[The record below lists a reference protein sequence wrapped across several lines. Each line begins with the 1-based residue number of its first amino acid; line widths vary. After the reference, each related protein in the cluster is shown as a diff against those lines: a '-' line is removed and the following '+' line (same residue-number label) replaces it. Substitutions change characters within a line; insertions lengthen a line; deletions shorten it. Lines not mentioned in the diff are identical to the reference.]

1 MIAGILLIAFLIGM
15 IAGAVTMCL
24 VQARNMVTKLQI
36 ISRLWS
42 HITDLR
48 LLQRGTGGKT
58 LEEIENEIDITENLC
73 RPYADADD
81 EELFNSRS
89 DPDVREEK

>member
-1 MIAGILLIAFLIGM
+1 MTAGILLIAFLIGM
-15 IAGAVTMCL
+15 IAGVGTTCL
-24 VQARNMVTKLQI
+24 VQARSMATKLQI

-48 LLQRGTGGKT
+48 LILNGTSSKT
-58 LEEIENEIDITENLC
+58 IEEVENEIDITESLC

-81 EELFNSRS
+81 EEVF
-89 DPDVREEK
+89 K

>member
-1 MIAGILLIAFLIGM
+1 MTVGILLITFLIGM
-15 IAGAVTMCL
+15 IAGVGATCL
-24 VQARNMVTKLQI
+24 VQGRNMTTKLQI

-58 LEEIENEIDITENLC
+58 LEEIENEIDITESLC
-73 RPYADADD
+73 RPYADTDD
-81 EELFNSRS
+81 EEIF
-89 DPDVREEK
+89 K

>member
-1 MIAGILLIAFLIGM
+1 MTVGTAILVFLAGM
-15 IAGAVTMCL
+15 IAGSGVTCL
-24 VQARNMVTKLQI
+24 IQVKNMATKLQI

-42 HITDLR
+42 HVTDLR
-48 LLQRGTGGKT
+48 LLQRGTGSKT
-58 LEEIENEIDITENLC
+58 LEDIEKEIDVTENLC

>member
-1 MIAGILLIAFLIGM
+1 MTAGILLIAFLIGM
-15 IAGAVTMCL
+15 IAGVGTTCL
-24 VQARNMVTKLQI
+24 VQARSMATKLQI

-48 LLQRGTGGKT
+48 LILNGTSSKT
-58 LEEIENEIDITENLC
+58 IEEVEDEIDITESLC

-81 EELFNSRS
+81 EEVF
-89 DPDVREEK
+89 K

>member
-1 MIAGILLIAFLIGM
+1 M
-15 IAGAVTMCL
+15 
-24 VQARNMVTKLQI
+24 TKLRI

-48 LLQRGTGGKT
+48 MLIYGHGNKT
-58 LEEIENEIDITENLC
+58 MEQIEQELDLTEHYC

-81 EELFNSRS
+81 EEIN
-89 DPDVREEK
+89 

>member
-1 MIAGILLIAFLIGM
+1 MTTGIVILTVL
-15 IAGAVTMCL
+15 AGAVVGLGTMCL
-24 VQARNMVTKLQI
+24 VQARNMTTKLQI

-48 LLQRGTGGKT
+48 LILRGTSSKT

-81 EELFNSRS
+81 EEVF
-89 DPDVREEK
+89 K

>member
-1 MIAGILLIAFLIGM
+1 MTVGIMILTFFT
-15 IAGAVTMCL
+15 GAVVGLGTMCL
-24 VQARNMVTKLQI
+24 VQARNMTTKLQI

-48 LLQRGTGGKT
+48 LILRGTSSKT
-58 LEEIENEIDITENLC
+58 LVEIENEIDITENLC

-81 EELFNSRS
+81 EEAF
-89 DPDVREEK
+89 K

>member
-1 MIAGILLIAFLIGM
+1 MTVGTAILVFLAGM
-15 IAGAVTMCL
+15 IAGSGVTCL
-24 VQARNMVTKLQI
+24 IQVKNMATKLRI

-48 LLQRGTGGKT
+48 LMLKGTSNKT

>member
-1 MIAGILLIAFLIGM
+1 MTTVGIMILLFLIGM
-15 IAGAVTMCL
+15 IAGAGTMCF
-24 VQARNMVTKLQI
+24 VQVGNMATKLQI

-48 LLQRGTGGKT
+48 LILKGTSSKT
-58 LEEIENEIDITENLC
+58 LEEVENEIDITESLC

-81 EELFNSRS
+81 EEVF
-89 DPDVREEK
+89 E

>member
-1 MIAGILLIAFLIGM
+1 MTVGILLFIFLIGM
-15 IAGAVTMCL
+15 IAGAGVTCWIQ
-24 VQARNMVTKLQI
+24 VRNMTTKLQI

-42 HITDLR
+42 HVTDLR
-48 LLQRGTGGKT
+48 LLQRGTSSKT
-58 LEEIENEIDITENLC
+58 LEDIEKEIDVTENLC

-89 DPDVREEK
+89 NPDVREEK

>member
-1 MIAGILLIAFLIGM
+1 MTVGIVILTFFAGM
-15 IAGAVTMCL
+15 IAGLVTTCL
-24 VQARNMVTKLQI
+24 AQARNMTTKLQI

-48 LLQRGTGGKT
+48 LILRGTSGKT
-58 LEEIENEIDITENLC
+58 LEEIENEIDITEKLC

-81 EELFNSRS
+81 EEVF
-89 DPDVREEK
+89 

>member
-1 MIAGILLIAFLIGM
+1 MIVVTAILAFLIGM
-15 IAGAVTMCL
+15 ITGAGTMCL
-24 VQARNMVTKLQI
+24 VRARNMTTKLQI

-48 LLQRGTGGKT
+48 LILRGTSSKT

-81 EELFNSRS
+81 EEAF
-89 DPDVREEK
+89 K

>member
-1 MIAGILLIAFLIGM
+1 MTVGIVILTFFAGM
-15 IAGAVTMCL
+15 ITGLVTTCL
-24 VQARNMVTKLQI
+24 AQARNMTTKLQI

-48 LLQRGTGGKT
+48 LILRGTSSKT

-81 EELFNSRS
+81 EEVF
-89 DPDVREEK
+89 K

>member
-1 MIAGILLIAFLIGM
+1 MKRREHDRRNHDPNVLYGSSCGIM
-15 IAGAVTMCL
+15 T
-24 VQARNMVTKLQI
+24 TKLQI

-48 LLQRGTGGKT
+48 LILRGTSSKT

-81 EELFNSRS
+81 EEAF
-89 DPDVREEK
+89 K

>member
-1 MIAGILLIAFLIGM
+1 MTVATAILAFLTGM
-15 IAGAVTMCL
+15 ITGVAATGL
-24 VQARNMVTKLQI
+24 IQSKNMTTKLQI

-48 LLQRGTGGKT
+48 LMLKGTSSKT
-58 LEEIENEIDITENLC
+58 LEDIEKEIDVTENLC

>member
-1 MIAGILLIAFLIGM
+1 MTVVGIAILLFLIG
-15 IAGAVTMCL
+15 IITGAGTMCL
-24 VQARNMVTKLQI
+24 VQARNMATKLQI

-48 LLQRGTGGKT
+48 LILKGTSGKT
-58 LEEIENEIDITENLC
+58 LKEVENEIDITENLC

-81 EELFNSRS
+81 EELFDKS
-89 DPDVREEK
+89 EE